1 MNLGL
6 ELWIARRYLR
16 ARRVEGFISVIAG
29 FSLVGIALGVATLI
43 IVMSV
48 MNGFHTQLVNRIV
61 GVNGH
66 VVLYAPAG
74 ADTLT
79 GVDELERE
87 LRAYPRIVDVFA
99 ETEGQALA
107 SSSNGSTGT
116 LVRGIRPADLMRR
129 SLVADSITDGSL
141 ETFDREGGVVVG
153 ARLAQSLR
161 VGAGDPL
168 TLLHPDGDV
177 TAVGTIPRVRTYT
190 IAALFEI
197 GMYEYDSGL
206 VFLPLRDALVFFGKG
221 EEATQIQVM
230 LEDADAADTV
240 HAELADAFAGRAR
253 TSAWPSLNRQ
263 FFNAL
268 KVERN
273 VMFVILTLIIL
284 VAAFNVISSMIMLVR
299 DKEKGIAIMR
309 TMGATRASVLRIF
322 VFTGG
327 AIGVVGTLLGFLLGL
342 AFATN
347 IEAIRRAL
355 EGMAGVDLFAAEVYF
370 LSQLPSEV
378 HPVQVIGV
386 LAFALALALLATIY
400 PAWRASRIEPA
411 EVLRHG

>member
-6 ELWIARRYLR
+6 ELWVARRYLR

-79 GVDELERE
+79 DVDALERE

-107 SSSNGSTGT
+107 SSSSSSTGT
-116 LVRGIRPADLMRR
+116 LVRGTRPADLMRR
-129 SLVADSITDGSL
+129 SLVAGSITDGSL
-141 ETFDREGGVVVG
+141 ETFDSEGGVVVG

-177 TAVGTIPRVRTYT
+177 TAVGTMPRVRTYT

-206 VFLPLRDALVFFGKG
+206 VFLPLRDALVFFRKG

-230 LEDADAADTV
+230 LDDADSAETV
-240 HAELADAFAGRAR
+240 NVELADAFAGRAR

-268 KVERN
+268 EGRTERH
-273 VMFVILTLIIL
+273 VPDFDADHPGGCLQ
-284 VAAFNVISSMIMLVR
+284 R
-299 DKEKGIAIMR
+299 DLQHDHAGEGQGERHRDHADD
-309 TMGATRASVLRIF
+309 GSHAC
-322 VFTGG
+322 
-327 AIGVVGTLLGFLLGL
+327 VGTADLCLYRRGRLGSLGPYL
-342 AFATN
+342 VSCWA
-347 IEAIRRAL
+347 
-355 EGMAGVDLFAAEVYF
+355 
-370 LSQLPSEV
+370 
-378 HPVQVIGV
+378 
-386 LAFALALALLATIY
+386 
-400 PAWRASRIEPA
+400 
-411 EVLRHG
+411 

>member
-1 MNLGL
+1 VNLGL
-6 ELWIARRYLR
+6 EVWIARRYLR
-16 ARRVEGFISVIAG
+16 ARRVEGFISVVAG
-29 FSLVGIALGVATLI
+29 FSLIGIALGVATLI

-48 MNGFHTQLVNRIV
+48 MNGFHTQLVDRIV

-66 VVLYAPAG
+66 VVLQPPAG
-74 ADTLT
+74 AETLT
-79 GVDELERE
+79 AVEGLERD
-87 LRAYPRIVDVFA
+87 LRALPRVLDVFA

-107 SSSNGSTGT
+107 TSAGSATGT
-116 LVRGIRPADLMRR
+116 LVRGIRPDDLRR
-129 SLVADSITDGSL
+129 RTLVADAITDGSL
-141 ETFDREGGVVVG
+141 DVFAAEGGAVVG
-153 ARLAQSLR
+153 SRLARQLGI
-161 VGAGDPL
+161 GAGDTL

-177 TAVGTIPRVRTYT
+177 TVVGTIPRVRTFT
-190 IAALFEI
+190 VAALFEI

-206 VFLPLRDALVFFGKG
+206 VYLLLDDALAFFGTG
-221 EEATQIQVM
+221 EEATKIQVV
-230 LEDADAADTV
+230 LDDPDAAGQV
-240 HAELADAFAGRAR
+240 SAELADTFAGRAR

-273 VMFVILTLIIL
+273 VMFLILTLIIL

-309 TMGATRASVLRIF
+309 TMGASRAAVLRIF

-327 AIGVVGTLLGFLLGL
+327 SVGVIGTLLGFVLGL

-347 IEAIRRAL
+347 VEAMRRFL
-355 EGMAGVDLFAAEVYF
+355 ESIAGVDLFAAEIYF

-378 HPVQVIGV
+378 QPLQVTGV

-400 PAWRASRIEPA
+400 PAWRASRIDPA
-411 EVLRHG
+411 EVLRYG

>member
-74 ADTLT
+74 AGTLT
-79 GVDELERE
+79 DVDALERE

-107 SSSNGSTGT
+107 SSSNGSAGT
-116 LVRGIRPADLMRR
+116 LVRGIRAADLMRR

-141 ETFDREGGVVVG
+141 ETFDSEGGVVVG

-177 TAVGTIPRVRTYT
+177 TAVGTMPRVRTYT
-190 IAALFEI
+190 ITALFEI

-206 VFLPLRDALVFFGKG
+206 VFLPLRDALVFFRKG

-230 LEDADAADTV
+230 LEDADAAEKMN
-240 HAELADAFAGRAR
+240 AELAEAFAGRAR
-253 TSAWPSLNRQ
+253 TSAWPNLNRQ

-273 VMFVILTLIIL
+273 VMFLILTLIIL

-327 AIGVVGTLLGFLLGL
+327 AVGVVGTLLGFVLGL

-355 EGMAGVDLFAAEVYF
+355 EGLAGVDLFAAEVYF

-378 HPVQVIGV
+378 HPAQVIGV
-386 LAFALALALLATIY
+386 LAFALTLALLATIY

>member
-6 ELWIARRYLR
+6 EVWIARRYLR
-16 ARRVEGFISVIAG
+16 ARRVEGFISVVAG
-29 FSLVGIALGVATLI
+29 FSLIGIALGVATLI

-48 MNGFHTQLVNRIV
+48 MNGFHTQLVDRIV

-66 VVLYAPAG
+66 VVLRAPAG
-74 ADTLT
+74 AETLA
-79 GVDELERE
+79 GVAGLEQE
-87 LRAYPRIVDVFA
+87 LRGVPHVLDTFA

-107 SSSNGSTGT
+107 TSTGSATGT
-116 LVRGIRPADLMRR
+116 LVRGIRADDLRR
-129 SLVADSITDGSL
+129 RTLVADAITDGSL
-141 ETFDREGGVVVG
+141 DIFAAEGGAVIG
-153 ARLAQSLR
+153 SRLARQLG
-161 VGAGDPL
+161 VGAGDTL

-177 TAVGTIPRVRTYT
+177 TVVGTIPRVRTFT
-190 IAALFEI
+190 VAALFEI
-197 GMYEYDSGL
+197 GMYEYDSSL
-206 VFLPLRDALVFFGKG
+206 VYLSLGDALAFFGTG
-221 EEATQIQVM
+221 EEATKIQVV
-230 LEDADAADTV
+230 LDDPDAAEQV
-240 HAELADAFAGRAR
+240 SAEFAETFAGRAR

-273 VMFVILTLIIL
+273 VMFLILTLIIL

-309 TMGATRASVLRIF
+309 TMGASRAAVLRIF

-327 AIGVVGTLLGFLLGL
+327 SVGVIGTLLGLILGL

-347 IEAIRRAL
+347 VEAMRRFL
-355 EGMAGVDLFAAEVYF
+355 ESIAGVDLFAAEIYF
-370 LSQLPSEV
+370 LSRLPSEV
-378 HPVQVIGV
+378 QPLQVIGV

-400 PAWRASRIEPA
+400 PAWRASRIDPA
-411 EVLRHG
+411 EVLRYG